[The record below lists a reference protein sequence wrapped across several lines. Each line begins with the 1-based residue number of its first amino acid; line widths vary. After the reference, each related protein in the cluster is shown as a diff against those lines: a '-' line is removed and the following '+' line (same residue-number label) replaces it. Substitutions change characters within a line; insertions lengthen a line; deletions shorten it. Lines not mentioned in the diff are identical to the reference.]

1 MGKREAPISPK
12 QIALLHVAKKEL
24 GLDDGAYRSILSLY
38 GGAESAKNITQG
50 GFSRLM
56 DYLVRM
62 GFKAPAY
69 LKRRRNASGVISA
82 AQMRKIK
89 ELFASLGMDMAER
102 QQGLCRRVIKKPWA
116 QTRSEANKIVEC
128 LKAMLKRQE
137 GATEQ

>member
-1 MGKREAPISPK
+1 M
-12 QIALLHVAKKEL
+12 AKKEL

-38 GGAESAKNITQG
+38 GGAESAKDITQG

-56 DYLVRM
+56 NYLVRM

-69 LKRRRNASGVISA
+69 RPRRRNASGTISA

-89 ELFASLGMDMAER
+89 ELFGVLGMDTAER

-116 QTRSEANKIVEC
+116 QTRAEANKMVEC
-128 LKAMLKRQE
+128 LKAMIKRQE
-137 GATEQ
+137 GAAEK

>member
-1 MGKREAPISPK
+1 M
-12 QIALLHVAKKEL
+12 
-24 GLDDGAYRSILSLY
+24 
-38 GGAESAKNITQG
+38 N
-50 GFSRLM
+50 
-56 DYLVRM
+56 YLVRM

-69 LKRRRNASGVISA
+69 CHRRRNASGTISA

-89 ELFASLGMDMAER
+89 ELFGVLSMDTVER

-116 QTRSEANKIVEC
+116 QTRAEANKMVEC